1 MMAGE
6 GTIREVIAFPKN
18 TLGQCPMDDSPSEV
32 DPKQLEELHL
42 AIRNEEPA
50 K

>member
-6 GTIREVIAFPKN
+6 TTIREVIPFPKN
-18 TLGQCPMDDSPSEV
+18 TLGISPMDESPSEV
-32 DPKQLEELHL
+32 DPKQLAELH
-42 AIRNEEPA
+42 IRIVEEN

>member
-6 GTIREVIAFPKN
+6 STIRDVIPFPKN

-32 DPKQLEELHL
+32 DADQLKDLH
-42 AIRNEEPA
+42 IRVIGEG
-50 K
+50 